1 MDILLS
7 VVNVLLIFVLA
18 GMIAVVLKQ
27 PRSRAQIS
35 FALFAAFVSVF
46 VLGLEL
52 ELLHS
57 QTTDAALSALA
68 VQYFGQCGFLVA
80 LLLFANEFIDMKVP
94 APVFVIQG
102 MMSVIT
108 MFGILTAGMNKL
120 FYTSMKIVH
129 EGMYTRMECG
139 DGILWYLYYIYFF
152 SVFLYI
158 IVFCIRQY
166 RVSNAIHKSRI
177 IYMMTGLSILIIELL
192 LKGAGIFGSYNPVS
206 IALTGMVLCLM
217 MGVVKEGYLDSID
230 ATIENVLNHGDEGL
244 IVLDAWSRIIFAN
257 EQAKQL
263 FPDIKTGYALSA
275 QGSLKEAM
283 NQNEE
288 YLHINNAVYE
298 ARREAIIESDVKT
311 GDMIYFIN
319 VTELVHQS
327 EELKAVNEE
336 RVRFMTKASHEL
348 RSPLNVALGADEMI
362 LRESHDPVIRE
373 YAGMI
378 KEDIGS
384 IVSLV
389 EDIINTSLAEQNML
403 SIKEEDFS
411 LNDLLKHLDA
421 VYQGKAEDK
430 KLHFSLDFDGTN
442 IEEHEDVLL
451 KGDRKRLSQ
460 ILINLLDNAVKYTDQ
475 GEFSLHVMEK
485 SLNDDRA
492 DISFSVSDTGEGI
505 PESEQQIIFQKYT
518 RGKEAEASKEEGLGL
533 GLSIVKTFVDAMQ
546 GTIHLESAPGKG
558 SIFTVHIPFKRSIVN
573 KQEEKEETETL
584 LFTGKKILVVD
595 DRPSNIMIMRHQLK
609 NSGLSVDEAND
620 GMHAVTMCEKQSYDA
635 LIIDYMMPGMDGIET
650 LNTIQKDE
658 KGKNRTTYAIVFS
671 ANVTPD
677 AEKMYHEA
685 GFSDFL
691 TKPVYYKELVKT
703 LERAFNI
710 SLDESDQVINR
721 LEKAGVDTRL
731 GMEYSDDDKDFYLE
745 LLHTFVKGY
754 DQERSEFLSMY
765 ENVKSDV
772 NTTENGYDSWKEFT
786 RIAHGFKGELRS
798 FGDQAGADMFYAL
811 ENYGKSEDKEGI
823 EKALPEALEHL
834 DDFVRA
840 VNGIEG

>member
-1 MDILLS
+1 MDVLLS

-46 VLGLEL
+46 VLGLEI

-57 QTTDAALSALA
+57 QTTDAALAGLS

-80 LLLFANEFIDMKVP
+80 LLLFANEFIDMNVP
-94 APVFVIQG
+94 AGIFVIQG
-102 MMSVIT
+102 IMSILT
-108 MFGILTAGMNKL
+108 MFGILTAGMNPL
-120 FYTSMKIVH
+120 FYTSMRIVH
-129 EGMYTRMECG
+129 EGMYTRMECT
-139 DGILWYLYYIYFF
+139 DGILWYLYYVYFF

-158 IVFCIRQY
+158 IIFCIRKY
-166 RVSNAIHKSRI
+166 RVSNSIHKSRI
-177 IYMMTGLSILIIELL
+177 IYLMTGLSILLIELL
-192 LKGAGIFGSYNPVS
+192 LKGIGLFGSYNPVS

-217 MGVVKEGYLDSID
+217 MGVLKEGYLDSID

-244 IVLDAWSRIIFAN
+244 IVLDAWSRIIFVN

-263 FPDIKTGYALSA
+263 FPDIKTGYSLSS

-283 NQNEE
+283 DQNEE
-288 YLHINNAVYE
+288 YLHIHDSIYE

-327 EELKAVNEE
+327 EKLKAVNEE

-403 SIKEEDFS
+403 SIKEETFS

-421 VYQGKAEDK
+421 VYQGKAKDK
-430 KLHFSLDFDGTN
+430 GLAFSLVYDDIS
-442 IEEHEDVLL
+442 IEEHEEVLL

-460 ILINLLDNAVKYTDQ
+460 ILINLLDNAVKYTEQ
-475 GEFSLHVMEK
+475 GEFSLNVMEQ
-485 SLNDDRA
+485 SRNDGRMNVT
-492 DISFSVSDTGEGI
+492 FSVRDTGEGI
-505 PESEQQIIFQKYT
+505 PASEQEIIFQKYT
-518 RGKEAEASKEEGLGL
+518 RGKEAEESSEEGLGL
-533 GLSIVKTFVDAMQ
+533 GLSIVKTFVDAMH
-546 GTIHLESAPGKG
+546 GTIHLESTPGKG
-558 SIFTVHIPFKRSIVN
+558 SIFTVDIPFEKGIVN
-573 KQEEKEETETL
+573 KEEKEETETPS
-584 LFTGKKILVVD
+584 FVGKKILVVD
-595 DRPSNIMIMRHQLK
+595 DRPGNIMIMSHQLK
-609 NSGLSVDEAND
+609 GSGISIDSAND
-620 GMHAVTMCEKQSYDA
+620 GMTAITMCEKQSYDA

-650 LNTIQKDE
+650 LQAVKKDE
-658 KGKNRTTYAIVFS
+658 KGKNRTVYAIVFS
-671 ANVTPD
+671 ANVTPE

-691 TKPVYYKELVKT
+691 SKPVYYKDLVKT
-703 LERAFNI
+703 LQRAFHPALN
-710 SLDESDQVINR
+710 ESDQVIHD
-721 LEKAGVDTRL
+721 LEKIGVDTRL
-731 GMEYSDDDKDFYLE
+731 GMEYSDDDKDFYME

-754 DQERSEFLSMY
+754 DEERSEFLSMY
-765 ENVKSDV
+765 ENVKSDIS
-772 NTTENGYDSWKEFT
+772 TTEKGYDSWKEFT
-786 RIAHGFKGELRS
+786 RIAHGLKGELRS
-798 FGDQAGADMFYAL
+798 FGDQSGAELFYAL
-811 ENYGKSEDKEGI
+811 ENYGKSNDKEGI
-823 EKALPEALEHL
+823 EKELPKALEHL

-840 VNGIEG
+840 VNGIEE